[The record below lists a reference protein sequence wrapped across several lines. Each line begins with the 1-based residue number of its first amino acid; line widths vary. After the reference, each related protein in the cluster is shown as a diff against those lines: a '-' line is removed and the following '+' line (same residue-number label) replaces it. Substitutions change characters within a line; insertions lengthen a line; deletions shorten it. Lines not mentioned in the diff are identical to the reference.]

1 MDVSS
6 LMVRSQK
13 EWNSTAHYDPII
25 FYQGLKIQADGK
37 NIPICKP
44 SLMTYPVEAMSG
56 NVSLVEENDRKMA
69 E

>member
-13 EWNSTAHYDPII
+13 EWNSNAHYDPII
-25 FYQGLKIQADGK
+25 FYQGLKIQAD
-37 NIPICKP
+37 IPICKP

-56 NVSLVEENDRKMA
+56 NVSLVEENDRNMA